1 MERSPSGHAV
11 RAVLA
16 VLATAALL
24 APVFVL
30 HALPATELDAVGLGW
45 VIPALAVALLG
56 TAGAATIASLV
67 TGLRYGSLASLL
79 LAGSSAALVGGS
91 LALLGGAGTIALSIL
106 TAAGLMLAAAI
117 AERLGTL
124 VPGRGARL
132 ATAGVLLTA
141 AAAMVIAEVLP
152 PVMDAIAP
160 YNQALLLAAAV
171 LAGVAA
177 IVVATRDLAPA
188 AAAMAVGATALALA
202 RGEGAELAFGLG
214 ALAGSGLL
222 TARSLLATE
231 RTTNEI
237 DGEALPALATQ
248 LAEGVLRFDGH
259 LRLRSWNPAAAAVL
273 GLDEASTGA
282 RLEDL
287 LGLSLAQLP
296 ATSETVLHRTPVG
309 GLDLSI
315 HREPNAMTVV
325 VHDPGI
331 TTDADRLGREL
342 RRTIEEL
349 IQARRTVELQR
360 AEIERAASVDPL
372 TGVSSRGA
380 ILDRLRIEVAEARR
394 YQHPVAVVLLDVDHF
409 GEINSVHGIAGG
421 DAVLREVALRVRLRV
436 RAADAIGR
444 SGSDGLLAVLPHTDE
459 GGAATF
465 AEVLARRIG
474 QRPVSVGTT
483 EVAATLSVG
492 VAVMRPGEDLDFDGL
507 MARAE
512 EALRK
517 AREAGGDRI
526 ALDRPAGEPRV
537 DAWPARARE
546 RLTLADE
553 AAADEAIDEG
563 A

>member
-16 VLATAALL
+16 MLAAAALL

-30 HALPATELDAVGLGW
+30 HALPATELDAVGLPW
-45 VIPALAVALLG
+45 VIPALAVALLA
-56 TAGAATIASLV
+56 TAGAATIAALV
-67 TGLRYGSLASLL
+67 TGLQYGSFASLL
-79 LAGSSAALVGGS
+79 LAGASAALVGGA
-91 LALLGGAGTIALSIL
+91 LARLGGAGTIALSIL
-106 TAAGLMLAAAI
+106 AAAGLMLAASV
-117 AERLGTL
+117 AERLATL
-124 VPGRGARL
+124 VPGRGGRL
-132 ATAGVLLTA
+132 VTAGILLTMA
-141 AAAMVIAEVLP
+141 EAMVVAEVVP

-160 YNQALLLAAAV
+160 YHASLLVAAAV
-171 LAGVAA
+171 LAGLAS
-177 IVVATRDLAPA
+177 IVVATRDLGPA
-188 AAAMAVGATALALA
+188 AVAVAVGATALALA
-202 RGEGAELAFGLG
+202 RGEAAELAVGLL
-214 ALAGSGLL
+214 ALAGGALL
-222 TARSLLATE
+222 TARSLLATG
-231 RTTNEI
+231 RATSEI
-237 DGEALPALATQ
+237 DGEALPALAVQ

-273 GLDEASTGA
+273 GLDQASTGA

-331 TTDADRLGREL
+331 ATDADRLGREL

-349 IQARRTVELQR
+349 LQARRTVELQR
-360 AEIERAASVDPL
+360 TELERAASVDPL

-409 GEINSVHGIAGG
+409 GEINGVHGIAGG

-444 SGSDGLLAVLPHTDE
+444 SGSDGLMAVLPHTDE

-465 AEVLARRIG
+465 AEVLRRRIG
-474 QRPVSVGTT
+474 QRPVSVGTV
-483 EVAATLSVG
+483 EVAATISVG
-492 VAVMRPGEDLDFDGL
+492 VAIMNPGEDLDLDGL

-512 EALRK
+512 DALSY
-517 AREAGGDRI
+517 AREAGGDQI
-526 ALDRPAGEPRV
+526 ALDRPAGEPRFE
-537 DAWPARARE
+537 APASARE
-546 RLTLADE
+546 RLALADE
-553 AAADEAIDEG
+553 DVLENEAVDEG

>member
-16 VLATAALL
+16 MLAAAALL

-30 HALPATELDAVGLGW
+30 HALPATELDAVGLPW
-45 VIPALAVALLG
+45 VIPALAVALLA
-56 TAGAATIASLV
+56 TAGAATIAALV
-67 TGLRYGSLASLL
+67 TGLQYGSLASLL
-79 LAGSSAALVGGS
+79 LAGASAALVGGA
-91 LALLGGAGTIALSIL
+91 LARIGGAGTIALSIL
-106 TAAGLMLAAAI
+106 AAAGLILAASV
-117 AERLGTL
+117 AERLDTL
-124 VPGRGARL
+124 VPGRGARFI
-132 ATAGVLLTA
+132 TAGILLTMA
-141 AAAMVIAEVLP
+141 EAMVVAEVVP
-152 PVMDAIAP
+152 PVMHAIAP
-160 YNQALLLAAAV
+160 YHASLLVAAAV
-171 LAGVAA
+171 LAGLAS
-177 IVVATRDLAPA
+177 IVVATRDLGPA
-188 AAAMAVGATALALA
+188 AVAVAVGATALALA
-202 RGEGAELAFGLG
+202 RGEAAELAVGLL
-214 ALAGSGLL
+214 ALAGGALL
-222 TARSLLATE
+222 TARSLLATG
-231 RTTNEI
+231 RATSEI
-237 DGEALPALATQ
+237 DGEALPALAVQ

-273 GLDEASTGA
+273 GLDQASTGA

-331 TTDADRLGREL
+331 ATDADRLGREL

-349 IQARRTVELQR
+349 LQARRTVELQR
-360 AEIERAASVDPL
+360 TELERAASVDPL

-409 GEINSVHGIAGG
+409 GEINGVHGIAGG

-444 SGSDGLLAVLPHTDE
+444 SGSDGLMAVLPHTDE

-465 AEVLARRIG
+465 AEVLRRRIG
-474 QRPVSVGTT
+474 QRPVSVGTV
-483 EVAATLSVG
+483 EVAATISVG
-492 VAVMRPGEDLDFDGL
+492 VAIMNPGEDLDLDGL

-512 EALRK
+512 DALSY
-517 AREAGGDRI
+517 AREAGGDQI
-526 ALDRPAGEPRV
+526 ALDRPAGEPRFE
-537 DAWPARARE
+537 APASARE
-546 RLTLADE
+546 RLALADE
-553 AAADEAIDEG
+553 DVLENEAVDEG

>member
-16 VLATAALL
+16 LLAIAALL
-24 APVFVL
+24 GPVFVL
-30 HALPATELDAVGLGW
+30 HALPATDLAADGLDW
-45 VIPALAVALLG
+45 VIPALALGLLA
-56 TAGAATIASLV
+56 TAGGATIASLV
-67 TGLRYGSLASLL
+67 TGLRSGSLASLL
-79 LAGSSAALVGGS
+79 LAGGSAALVGGS
-91 LALLGGAGTIALSIL
+91 LARLGGAGTIALSIL
-106 TAAGLMLAAAI
+106 TAAALMLAASV

-132 ATAGVLLTA
+132 VAAGILLTMA
-141 AAAMVIAEVLP
+141 GAMVVAEVLP
-152 PVMDAIAP
+152 PIMDAVAP
-160 YNQALLLAAAV
+160 YHQSLLLAAAV
-171 LAGVAA
+171 LAGLAS

-188 AAAMAVGATALALA
+188 AVAMAVGATALSLA
-202 RGEGAELAFGLG
+202 RGEGAELAIGVV
-214 ALAGSGLL
+214 ALAAAGLL
-222 TARSLLATE
+222 TARSLIGTE
-231 RTTNEI
+231 RTTNEV

-273 GLDEASTGA
+273 GLDEGSTGS

-296 ATSETVLHRTPVG
+296 ATAETVLHRTPVG

-325 VHDPGI
+325 VHDPGT

-349 IQARRTVELQR
+349 LQARRTVELQR
-360 AEIERAASVDPL
+360 VELERAASVDPL

-409 GEINSVHGIAGG
+409 GEINGAHGIAGG

-465 AEVLARRIG
+465 AEVLRRRIG
-474 QRPVSVGTT
+474 RRPVSVGTV

-507 MARAE
+507 MARVE
-512 EALRK
+512 EALTN
-517 AREAGGDRI
+517 ARDAGGDQI
-526 ALDRPAGEPRV
+526 ALDRPAGEPRLE
-537 DAWPARARE
+537 APASTRE

-553 AAADEAIDEG
+553 DALDDGAVDEG

>member
-11 RAVLA
+11 PAVLA
-16 VLATAALL
+16 LLATAALL

-45 VIPALAVALLG
+45 VIPALAVGLLA

-67 TGLRYGSLASLL
+67 TGLRYGSLVSLL

-91 LALLGGAGTIALSIL
+91 LARLGGGGTIALSIL
-106 TAAGLMLAAAI
+106 SAAGLMLGAAV

-132 ATAGVLLTA
+132 VTAGVLLIA
-141 AAAMVIAEVLP
+141 AEAMVIAEVLP
-152 PVMDAIAP
+152 PMMDAIAP
-160 YNQALLLAAAV
+160 YHQSLLVAAAV

-188 AAAMAVGATALALA
+188 AVAMAVGATALALA
-202 RGEGAELAFGLG
+202 RGEGAELAVGLVALSG
-214 ALAGSGLL
+214 AGLL

-231 RTTNEI
+231 HTTNEI
-237 DGEALPALATQ
+237 DGEALPSLATQ

-273 GLDEASTGA
+273 GLDETSTGT

-331 TTDADRLGREL
+331 ATDADRLGREL

-349 IQARRTVELQR
+349 LQARRTVELQR
-360 AEIERAASVDPL
+360 NELERAASVDPL

-409 GEINSVHGIAGG
+409 GEINGAHGIAGG
-421 DAVLREVALRVRLRV
+421 DAVLREVALRIRLRV

-444 SGSDGLLAVLPHTDE
+444 SGSDGLLAVLPHTEE

-465 AEVLARRIG
+465 AEVLRRRIG

-492 VAVMRPGEDLDFDGL
+492 VAVIRPGEDLDFDGL
-507 MARAE
+507 MVRAE

-517 AREAGGDRI
+517 ARDAGGDRI
-526 ALDRPAGEPRV
+526 ALDRPAAEPRV

-546 RLTLADE
+546 RLTLADKD
-553 AAADEAIDEG
+553 ALDEAVDEG